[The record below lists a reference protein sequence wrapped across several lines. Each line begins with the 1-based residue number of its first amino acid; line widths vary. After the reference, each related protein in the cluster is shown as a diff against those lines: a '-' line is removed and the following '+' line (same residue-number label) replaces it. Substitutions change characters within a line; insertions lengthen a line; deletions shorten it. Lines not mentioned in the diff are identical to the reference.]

1 VKNEKGEEVGVP
13 QFDVRDA
20 LSLAIRLALGKPRL
34 EDCSANWPLVF
45 DAASRELLAPLAWL
59 RSGQFIRRFAG
70 PVVTDRWRRAAVATH
85 VRGQQ
90 QLDLLRAA
98 TEALE
103 AAGVEAVVL
112 KGVPLG
118 DRLYGDPFVRCSADI
133 DLHVP
138 ASQRARASVVLGAL
152 GWRIDDGQAPWHQTW
167 SIWRSDVA
175 YYLEVHSSLV
185 SDHLTHLAAPAP
197 GAVTACVAGVPVR
210 VLAGDFMAPYL
221 AVHLAT
227 HQMPPLLW
235 LVDFATLWAGLPPI
249 DRVRAEAAA
258 RRAGVAKYLIW
269 ARERGELVHRLA
281 MGDPEA
287 LGNLGVAA
295 DRRHDVHSIWRH
307 LSLAASTADRA
318 RVVAAFLIPRRV
330 RGDLRAL
337 AQYTV
342 ARLRTRLLS
351 LAGAS
356 RAYLPQEAPAANS
369 DARGTFSAA
378 RPLRLERDDM
388 VVLATDIVRAGGAL
402 RVRARGG
409 SMLPTIPRGAL
420 VRIGAVPPAGVT
432 RGDVVLA
439 LTSDGEPVLHRAIAV
454 RPDAIVTRGDA
465 AIHVDPAV
473 PLGRIIGIATHVGDG
488 VAERALGRR
497 PQRSI
502 AISALKL
509 RRRIARVVHRDR

>member
-1 VKNEKGEEVGVP
+1 
-13 QFDVRDA
+13 
-20 LSLAIRLALGKPRL
+20 
-34 EDCSANWPLVF
+34 
-45 DAASRELLAPLAWL
+45 
-59 RSGQFIRRFAG
+59 
-70 PVVTDRWRRAAVATH
+70 
-85 VRGQQ
+85 
-90 QLDLLRAA
+90 
-98 TEALE
+98 
-103 AAGVEAVVL
+103 
-112 KGVPLG
+112 
-118 DRLYGDPFVRCSADI
+118 
-133 DLHVP
+133 
-138 ASQRARASVVLGAL
+138 VVLGAL
-152 GWRIDDGQAPWHQTW
+152 GWRVDDGQAPWHQTW

-210 VLAGDFMAPYL
+210 VLAGDFIAPYL

-249 DRVRAEAAA
+249 DRARAEAAA
-258 RRAGVAKYLIW
+258 RRAGVSRYLVW

-318 RVVAAFLIPRRV
+318 RVLAAFLIPRRV

-351 LAGAS
+351 LAGVS
-356 RAYLPQEAPAANS
+356 RAYLPEEPPAANG

-420 VRIGAVPPAGVT
+420 VRIGAVPPA
-432 RGDVVLA
+432 R
-439 LTSDGEPVLHRAIAV
+439 R
-454 RPDAIVTRGDA
+454 DAW
-465 AIHVDPAV
+465 
-473 PLGRIIGIATHVGDG
+473 
-488 VAERALGRR
+488 
-497 PQRSI
+497 
-502 AISALKL
+502 
-509 RRRIARVVHRDR
+509 RRRTCPDE